1 MDKRDLNSQIFEKE
15 SDVPGGQKY
24 PSGPVQDIHWD
35 REN

>member
-24 PSGPVQDIHWD
+24 PGPVQDVHWD